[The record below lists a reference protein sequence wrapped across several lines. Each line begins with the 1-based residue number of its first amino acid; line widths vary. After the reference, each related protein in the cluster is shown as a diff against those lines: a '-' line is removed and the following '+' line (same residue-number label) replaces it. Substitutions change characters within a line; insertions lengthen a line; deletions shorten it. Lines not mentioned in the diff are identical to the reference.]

1 MQQLEKLNEKIDQ
14 LCADIVKAHDED
26 FPSLAGK
33 IEVNAKKGQKFI
45 KIIRQD
51 SDGSGRSVWG
61 FINLKHSDF
70 EVGDVLLAKS
80 WAAPALNKARGNL
93 LNGHPYI
100 IRGMRQY
107 GPGYLSGYCAGGK
120 RNGGLI

>member
-33 IEVNAKKGQKFI
+33 IEVQAKKGQKFV
-45 KIIRQD
+45 KIIRREIE
-51 SDGSGRSVWG
+51 GSRSVWG

-80 WAAPALNKARGNL
+80 WKAPALNKARGNL
-93 LNGHPYI
+93 LNGRPYI
-100 IRGMRQY
+100 IKGMRQY

>member
-1 MQQLEKLNEKIDQ
+1 MQQLEKLNEKIDL
-14 LCADIVKAHDED
+14 LCEDIVKCHDED

-33 IEVNAKKGQKFI
+33 LQVNAKKGQKFI

-70 EVGDVLLAKS
+70 QIGDILLAKS

-93 LNGHPYI
+93 LSAPYI
-100 IRGMRQY
+100 VRGMRQY

-120 RNGGLI
+120 RDGGLV

>member
-33 IEVNAKKGQKFI
+33 IEVQAKKGQKFV
-45 KIIRQD
+45 KIIRREIE
-51 SDGSGRSVWG
+51 GSRSVWG

-80 WAAPALNKARGNL
+80 WKAPALNK
-93 LNGHPYI
+93 HEVT
-100 IRGMRQY
+100 
-107 GPGYLSGYCAGGK
+107 C
-120 RNGGLI
+120 

>member
-26 FPSLAGK
+26 HPILAGQL
-33 IEVNAKKGQKFI
+33 EVHAKKGQKFI

-51 SDGSGRSVWG
+51 KNGSRSVWG

-70 EVGDVLLAKS
+70 QVGDILLAKS

-93 LNGHPYI
+93 LDRPYI

>member
-33 IEVNAKKGQKFI
+33 IEVQAKKGQKFV
-45 KIIRQD
+45 KIIRREIE
-51 SDGSGRSVWG
+51 GSRSVWG

-70 EVGDVLLAKS
+70 QVGDVLLAKS

-93 LNGHPYI
+93 LDHPYI

>member
-33 IEVNAKKGQKFI
+33 IEVQAKKGQKFI

-51 SDGSGRSVWG
+51 SDGSGKSVWG
-61 FINLKHSDF
+61 FINLKHS
-70 EVGDVLLAKS
+70 
-80 WAAPALNKARGNL
+80 
-93 LNGHPYI
+93 
-100 IRGMRQY
+100 
-107 GPGYLSGYCAGGK
+107 
-120 RNGGLI
+120 LIE